1 MNTFYL
7 SMALVLLLTI
17 VTGLYRILRG
27 PTAAD
32 RMLAAMLFG
41 TCGVAMMLLLA
52 KGLNQPVI
60 EDIALIYGLLGVLS
74 VVAFVQRAW
83 TGAADEQTSQSGG
96 VVDDD

>member
-1 MNTFYL
+1 MSTFYL
-7 SMALVLLLTI
+7 SMALILLLSI

-32 RMLAAMLFG
+32 RMLAAQLFG

-60 EDIALIYGLLGVLS
+60 EDIALVYGLLGVLS

-83 TGAADEQTSQSGG
+83 SSTVDEQIPESGG
-96 VVDDD
+96 GADDD